1 MRGRKLVGFNL
12 RRLRVERDISQ
23 ERLAFDS
30 GVDRSYLGGM
40 ERGEENPTV
49 DILDRLAATLSV
61 SLASLFVDENGEGDK
76 STGLKRGRKPK
87 LKSAQQPLAPIAETI
102 GKPRPPG

>member
-1 MRGRKLVGFNL
+1 MRGRDLVAANV
-12 RRLRVERDISQ
+12 RRIRVAKELSQ

-49 DILDRLAATLSV
+49 DILDRVALTLAV
-61 SLASLFVDENGEGDK
+61 PVHELFAPIEGNIPK
-76 STGLKRGRKPK
+76 GLRRGRKP
-87 LKSAQQPLAPIAETI
+87 SS
-102 GKPRPPG
+102 R

>member
-1 MRGRKLVGFNL
+1 MRGRDLVGLNL
-12 RRLRVERDISQ
+12 RRLRVERDVSQ

-49 DILDRLAATLSV
+49 DILDRLAVTLTIPIGEF
-61 SLASLFVDENGEGDK
+61 FVNDPSNDVTTK
-76 STGLKRGRKPK
+76 GLKRGRKP
-87 LKSAQQPLAPIAETI
+87 SRE
-102 GKPRPPG
+102 

>member
-1 MRGRKLVGFNL
+1 MRGRELVGLNL
-12 RRLRVERDISQ
+12 RRLRVERDVSQ

-49 DILDRLAATLSV
+49 DILDRLADTLTVPIAALFAASDGDHV
-61 SLASLFVDENGEGDK
+61 SSR
-76 STGLKRGRKPK
+76 GLKRGRKP
-87 LKSAQQPLAPIAETI
+87 AQS
-102 GKPRPPG
+102 

>member
-1 MRGRKLVGFNL
+1 MSGREIVGLNL
-12 RRLRVERDISQ
+12 RRLRVERDVSQ

-61 SLASLFVDENGEGDK
+61 PLASLFADDNGTRHE
-76 STGLKRGRKPK
+76 TAGLKRGRKAKPK
-87 LKSAQQPLAPIAETI
+87 
-102 GKPRPPG
+102 

>member
-1 MRGRKLVGFNL
+1 MRGRELVGLNL
-12 RRLRVERDISQ
+12 RRLRVDRDISQ

-49 DILDRLAATLSV
+49 DILDKLAATLAV
-61 SLASLFVDENGEGDK
+61 PIGELFAASESN
-76 STGLKRGRKPK
+76 STKGLKRGRKP
-87 LKSAQQPLAPIAETI
+87 SA
-102 GKPRPPG
+102 R

>member
-1 MRGRKLVGFNL
+1 MRGRELVGANL

-30 GVDRSYLGGM
+30 GVDRSYLGGV

-49 DILDRLAATLSV
+49 DILDRLSTILDV
-61 SLASLFVDENGEGDK
+61 PIASLFAPPEANLGGA
-76 STGLKRGRKPK
+76 TGLKRGRKPK
-87 LKSAQQPLAPIAETI
+87 AK
-102 GKPRPPG
+102 

>member
-1 MRGRKLVGFNL
+1 MRGRNLVGLNL

-40 ERGEENPTV
+40 ERDEENPTV
-49 DILDRLAATLSV
+49 DILDKVAITLAV
-61 SLASLFVDENGEGDK
+61 PIGQLFAEPGGEMAK
-76 STGLKRGRKPK
+76 GLKRGRKP
-87 LKSAQQPLAPIAETI
+87 AA
-102 GKPRPPG
+102 R